1 MKFMLLLV
9 ITIQTLDI
17 IINKQNKTIMKTKLF
32 LSALILAIAVI
43 IVVVTNLI
51 KMPETTE
58 TFFKLL
64 AIFLTVSSGNLTA
77 LTIREAIQQKKLRD
91 KYYNSKTKQA

>member
-1 MKFMLLLV
+1 
-9 ITIQTLDI
+9 
-17 IINKQNKTIMKTKLF
+17 MKTKLF
-32 LSALILAIAVI
+32 FSALILAIAVI

-51 KMPETTE
+51 KMTETTE
-58 TFFKLL
+58 TICKLI

-91 KYYNSKTKQA
+91 KYYNVK